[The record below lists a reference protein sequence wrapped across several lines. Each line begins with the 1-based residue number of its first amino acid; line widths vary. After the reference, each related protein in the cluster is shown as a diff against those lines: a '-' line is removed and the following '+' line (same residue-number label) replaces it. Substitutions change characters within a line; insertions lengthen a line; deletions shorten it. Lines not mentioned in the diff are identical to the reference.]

1 MAKTLGQTVNSALRT
16 IGEPDIVEFTATN
29 QLQNILIDTANEAV
43 HDILEAARF
52 RWGLKRDAFTT
63 HAKLTTGGVNVTNG
77 STGVTSTDG
86 DGAGA
91 DNFTNVAVGDFIR
104 VGADLISYEVASVS
118 TGASPDTLGLGD
130 SYLGTTVTS
139 GSSYTVLRDVYGI
152 SIANLDEI
160 VLASYGDDGTE
171 IKITDIQD
179 IHDKANGDLHRNT
192 SGRPSYMAEVG
203 VDSSDNPK
211 FLLWPYPDTAYLVS
225 VWATTKFTSNTT
237 FATNMFNGDAPDIAY
252 DAVSHKL
259 RERACIYDEDNA
271 QAQYWGQQY
280 DRARFQVIAR
290 ESRQYRDGQNLSVE
304 TYRRST
310 PRGHASISQ
319 IVFDRV

>member
-52 RWGLKRDAFTT
+52 RWGEKRDAFTT

-290 ESRQYRDGQNLSVE
+290 ESRQYRDGQNMSVE